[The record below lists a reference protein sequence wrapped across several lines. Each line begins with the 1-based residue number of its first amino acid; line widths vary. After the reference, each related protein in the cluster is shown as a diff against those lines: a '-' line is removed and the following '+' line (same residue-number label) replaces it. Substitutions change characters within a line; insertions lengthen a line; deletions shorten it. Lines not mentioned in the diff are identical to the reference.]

1 VGARQKSTAGVC
13 AEASSAN
20 PRRHSLGGQAS
31 LGLFGVTDRCH
42 AERAASIVKAQTPQ
56 ADDRPRI
63 IGGLS
68 FGQRR
73 ARLQAIMS
81 RPAPKP
87 VPTFHDEAE
96 AQYEAHMAEIAEARS
111 HQLDAEADR
120 YACTFAGAGYTE
132 HLMAMEG

>member
-1 VGARQKSTAGVC
+1 MSTVQTRSQARNSNSQ
-13 AEASSAN
+13 
-20 PRRHSLGGQAS
+20 HGGQHS

-42 AERAASIVKAQTPQ
+42 AEHAAKAKAPAPPQ
-56 ADDRPRI
+56 PAQPRR
-63 IGGLS
+63 IGSLS

-87 VPTFHDEAE
+87 VPTFHEEAE
-96 AQYEAHMAEIAEARS
+96 AAYEAHMAEIAEARS